1 MPKNDHIEICDWNSM
16 NFNFLMT
23 FQFIE
28 TQWTENRNLVSM
40 YIYSTTVQ
48 IYITEGLTNSVIINE
63 KIKVYTVSNK
73 NKY

>member
-1 MPKNDHIEICDWNSM
+1 
-16 NFNFLMT
+16 
-23 FQFIE
+23 
-28 TQWTENRNLVSM
+28 M